1 MGNNKFTCLIVDD
14 NPDNI
19 ISLRALIHDAFPY
32 AAVLTAGS
40 GRQGLDIAAAEIP
53 DIILLDIIMPGM
65 DGFEVCRI
73 LKADHNLCD
82 IPVVFVTAIK
92 GDRENRIHALE
103 CGAEAFLSK
112 PIDESELTAQINTML
127 KIRTAVIEKRSE
139 NERLAVLVEE
149 KTRELKI
156 AQSQTLNLLEELKS
170 EYEIRKISDEKYRKI
185 EENMIDVIW
194 TMDLN
199 FNTTYISPSVAKL
212 LGEPA
217 ESHLK
222 RTLEEK
228 LPPDSLKKIRQ
239 RITDEFEKEK
249 DPLSDKNRKLS
260 LDLEH
265 YRADKSLIWVNMHVS
280 FIRDENGNAV
290 GIQGL
295 TRDISEQKQ
304 AEEALNRERILTE
317 AIFESI
323 PGYLYVYDEA
333 GHLIRWNKNHEK
345 MTGYTTEEL
354 SHMTLDKWFEG
365 DDAVRVAEAVKKIF
379 ETGYGDVEADLLIK
393 SGHKLPIFTN
403 GVALKIEGKNYFTG
417 IGIDLTERKKHES
430 EIIQAKEYFELM
442 FNINPDAALVSR
454 LDDGIFIDVNQGFI
468 NISGF
473 SRDEVIGKSAFELN
487 LYSNPD
493 DRRQIIKALHE
504 KGCCNNVEVSFIRK
518 DRSVFSA
525 LVSAKIIK
533 LNDVTYI
540 FSNTR
545 DITEYKNAEKAV
557 NENLIK
563 FQSLF
568 EHMSSG
574 AAVYKVL
581 NDGSKGKDY
590 IVQDFNKVS
599 LQIEGKEKSDVI
611 GKSLYDLRPNID
623 QYGLI
628 QVFQRVWMTGNSEI
642 FPVKLYID
650 DNFYNCYENHVFKLP
665 TGEIVAVYDDVTEI
679 KQAEQALHESE
690 IRLKE
695 AQNMA
700 HLGNWELDIKTKTI
714 SASEESFNIYGLKHS
729 TKYLPLDDVKRVVF
743 PEYRKMMDDRLI
755 GLITKQEEYN
765 VEFKIKKAD
774 TGEDRFIH
782 SIAALQFDDTGKA
795 CKVVGTI
802 QDITERKRTEERLR
816 HMSYHDLLTD
826 LYNRR
831 FFEEELKKL
840 DSKENLPLTVV
851 MADINGLKLVNDSF
865 GHAAGD
871 QLLKKVA
878 ETIKTSCR
886 AHDVIARLGG
896 DEFVIILP
904 KTNSVETQQFIN
916 RMKERISKERAD
928 NIELSVSFGYDSK
941 VSEQQ
946 SIANILAS
954 AENHM
959 YRHKLFERSSMRSKT
974 TDIIMNTLFEKSKRE
989 SLHSKRVSAL
999 CQSIA
1004 VKMDFVK
1011 DDVGQIKIA
1020 GLIHDIGKIGTDE
1033 KILNKPE
1040 DLSEYE
1046 RKEIQ
1051 KHPETGWRIL
1061 VSTSEFSELAS
1072 FVLAHHERWDGSG
1085 YPNKLKGEEIP
1096 LESRIIA
1103 VADAYDAM
1111 TGERSYH
1118 NGLSIEEAVAE
1129 IKQCSGTQFDP
1140 RIARIFVEDVL
1151 KKTW

>member
-1 MGNNKFTCLIVDD
+1 MGNNKFKCLIVDD

-19 ISLRALIHDAFPY
+19 ISLRALINDAFPY

-53 DIILLDIIMPGM
+53 DVILLDIIMPGM
-65 DGFEVCRI
+65 DGFEVCRK
-73 LKADHNLCD
+73 LKADKNLCD
-82 IPVVFVTAIK
+82 IPVVFATAIK
-92 GDRENRIHALE
+92 GDKENRIRALQ

-112 PIDESELTAQINTML
+112 PIDESELTAQINSML
-127 KIRTAVIEKRSE
+127 KIRTAVIEKRNE
-139 NERLAVLVEE
+139 NERLAKSVEE

-156 AQSQTLNLLEELKS
+156 AQSQTMNLLEELKS

-194 TMDLN
+194 TTDLN
-199 FNTTYISPSVAKL
+199 FNTTYVSPSVEKL
-212 LGEPA
+212 LGETA
-217 ESHLK
+217 ETHLS
-222 RTLEEK
+222 RTMEERM
-228 LPPDSLKKIRQ
+228 PSDSLKKIRQ
-239 RITDEFEKEK
+239 LIKDEFEKEK
-249 DPLSDKNRKLS
+249 DPLCDKQRKLS
-260 LDLEH
+260 IDLEH

-280 FIRDENGNAV
+280 FIRDKNGNAV

-365 DDAVRVAEAVKKIF
+365 DDAVRVAEAVKKVF
-379 ETGYGDVEADLLIK
+379 ETGYGDVEADLLMK
-393 SGHKLPIFTN
+393 DGHKLPIFTN

-417 IGIDLTERKKHES
+417 IGMDISERKKHES
-430 EIIQAKEYFELM
+430 EIIRAKEYFELM

-454 LDDGIFIDVNQGFI
+454 LDDGLIIEANEGFTYI
-468 NISGF
+468 TGYN
-473 SRDEVIGKSAFELN
+473 RDEVIGKSILDLN
-487 LYSNPD
+487 IYLNPD
-493 DRRQIIKALHE
+493 DRRQIIKILIE
-504 KGCCNNVEVSFIRK
+504 KGYCNNIEVQFLRK
-518 DRSVFSA
+518 NGSVFPA
-525 LVSAKIIK
+525 LASAKMYE
-533 LNDVTYI
+533 LNGITYV

-545 DITEYKNAEKAV
+545 DITGRKKAEQAV

-590 IVQDFNKVS
+590 IIQDFNKVS
-599 LQIEGKEKSDVI
+599 LQIEGIEKSDVI

-623 QYGLI
+623 LYGLI
-628 QVFQRVWMTGNSEI
+628 AVFQEVWKTGHSAV
-642 FPVKLYID
+642 FPYKFYID

-665 TGEIVAVYDDVTEI
+665 TGEIVAIYDDVTEI
-679 KQAEQALHESE
+679 KQSEQALHESE

-695 AQNMA
+695 AQKLA
-700 HLGNWELDIKTKTI
+700 HFGNWELDIKTKTI

-729 TKYLPLDDVKRVVF
+729 TKYISLDDVKRVVF
-743 PEYRKMMDDRLI
+743 PEYRNMMDDRLI
-755 GLITKQEEYN
+755 RLITKHEEYN

-782 SIAALQFDDTGKA
+782 SIATLQFDNTGKA
-795 CKVVGTI
+795 YRVTGTI
-802 QDITERKRTEERLR
+802 QDITERKRTEEILR
-816 HMSYHDLLTD
+816 HMSYHDQLTD

-831 FFEEELKKL
+831 FFEKEIMIL
-840 DSKENLPLTVV
+840 DLKENLPLTVV

-871 QLLKKVA
+871 ELLKKIA
-878 ETIKTSCR
+878 ETIKTGCR
-886 AHDVIARLGG
+886 GHDIIARLGG
-896 DEFVIILP
+896 DEFVVILP
-904 KTNSVETQQFIN
+904 KTNSIEAQQFIK
-916 RMKERISKERAD
+916 RMKERISKERMG
-928 NIELSVSFGYDSK
+928 NIDLSVSFGYDTK
-941 VSEQQ
+941 ETEQQ
-946 SIANILAS
+946 TITDILAS

-989 SLHSKRVSAL
+989 SLHSKRVSGL
-999 CQSIA
+999 CQAIA
-1004 VKMDFVK
+1004 EKMNFEK
-1011 DDVGQIKIA
+1011 DDIGQIRIA

-1033 KILNKPE
+1033 KILNKPKN
-1040 DLSEYE
+1040 LSDDEK
-1046 RKEIQ
+1046 KEIQ

-1085 YPNKLKGEEIP
+1085 YPNGLKGEEIP

-1118 NGLSIEEAVAE
+1118 SGLSIEEAVTE

-1140 RIARIFVEDVL
+1140 RIARIFVENVL
-1151 KKTW
+1151 GQTW